1 MNTLESKRKASIKTK
16 LLGIIIPMMAIT
28 LTLLIVISYYK
39 SKSIITN
46 SANELLQTST
56 KKQVDQIEGWLKQ
69 NLAGFESAKTAIE
82 GTALND
88 SDLQNL
94 LNKYYGYNSNYPDGL
109 YIADESGKLL
119 KAEKSTKS
127 DKDILNSVWY
137 NEGLTH
143 IHMTFGSA
151 YKNENGK
158 AMISASGILINNS
171 GKTRV
176 ISADLSLDKISI
188 IVNSLIEMNN
198 AEAFLVDNNDKT
210 ILAHRDNS
218 LISTKLDTNGNDKF
232 LNAVADKIAKE
243 DFKSGELEGNMVAF
257 QEIGGTNWTLV
268 SYVPTSSI
276 FSELVKLRTF
286 MIIIGIVSV
295 IALIVLVERTVHVVI
310 KPIKKLTDTIVEMT
324 NGDFTVDVEV
334 KGNDEISVVLKSVK
348 EFIAVMRNMINSIS
362 EVSDKMNKQ
371 AEGSK
376 IISKDLH
383 NSSKLQSE
391 SMQNLNLTVDQLSSS
406 VNEIAESTTTLA
418 NVVSDTRDDSMKV
431 NEKMKET
438 INTSEKGKKDME
450 KVDIAMKNIRVS
462 IGLLEEAINKVG
474 KSSNEITNIVGV
486 IGNIAEQTNL
496 LSLNAS
502 IEAARAGE
510 AGKGF
515 AVVAAEIGKLA
526 QTSSESVKNISELTS
541 EINKLVIDTVNQS
554 HESAEYINESS
565 YLITN
570 SVDTFD
576 SIFDTINETDNL
588 IKDMSEKVSHLD
600 DVAATVAAISEEQAA
615 STQEI
620 LATSAVMVTQSNSI
634 TDNSEKVASDAE
646 QLTKTSDELGKQVQ
660 MFKI

>member
-1 MNTLESKRKASIKTK
+1 MNTLELKKKASIKTK

-28 LTLLIVISYYK
+28 LTLLIVISYYR
-39 SKSIITN
+39 SKTIITN

-56 KKQVDQIEGWLKQ
+56 KKQVDQIEGWLKE
-69 NLAGFESAKTAIE
+69 NLAGFQAAKTSIE
-82 GTALND
+82 GTSLND
-88 SDLQNL
+88 NDLQNL

-137 NEGLTH
+137 NEGLTR
-143 IHMTFGSA
+143 INMAFGSA

-158 AMISASGILINNS
+158 AMISASGILRNNS

-198 AEAFLVDNNDKT
+198 AEAFLIDNNDKT

-218 LISTKLDTNGNDKF
+218 FISTKLDTNNNDKF
-232 LNAVADKIAKE
+232 LKAVADKISKE
-243 DFKSGELEGNMVAF
+243 DFKSSELEGNMVAF
-257 QEIGGTNWTLV
+257 QGIGGTNWTLV

-276 FSELVKLRTF
+276 FSELVRLRTF
-286 MIIIGIVSV
+286 MIIIGVVSV
-295 IALIVLVERTVHVVI
+295 LALIVSVERTVHVVI
-310 KPIKKLTDTIVEMT
+310 KPIKKLTETIVAMT
-324 NGDFTVDVEV
+324 HGDFTVDVEV
-334 KGNDEISVVLKSVK
+334 KGNDEISIVLKSVK

-362 EVSDKMNKQ
+362 VVSSKMNDQ
-371 AEGSK
+371 AEGST
-376 IISKDLH
+376 IISKDLY

-406 VNEIAESTTTLA
+406 VNQIAESTTTLA

-438 INTSEKGKKDME
+438 INASEKGKQDME
-450 KVDIAMKNIRVS
+450 KVDVAMKNIRDS

-486 IGNIAEQTNL
+486 IGSIAEQTNL

-510 AGKGF
+510 TGKGF
-515 AVVAAEIGKLA
+515 AVVATEIGKLA
-526 QTSSESVKNISELTS
+526 KTSSESVKNISALTS
-541 EINKLVIDTVNQS
+541 EINKLVSDTVNQS
-554 HESAEYINESS
+554 RESSEYINESS

-576 SIFDTINETDNL
+576 SIFDTINETNNL
-588 IKDMSEKVSHLD
+588 IQNMNEKVSHLD
-600 DVAATVAAISEEQAA
+600 DVATTVAAIAEEQAA
-615 STQEI
+615 SSEEI
-620 LATSAVMVTQSNSI
+620 LATSAVMVSQSNNI
-634 TDNSEKVASDAE
+634 TNNSKKVASDAE
-646 QLTKTSDELGKQVQ
+646 QLSNTSDELGKQVQ

>member
-137 NEGLTH
+137 NEGLPH

-218 LISTKLDTNGNDKF
+218 LISTKLDTNSNDKF

-243 DFKSGELEGNMVAF
+243 NFKSGELEGNMVAF

-310 KPIKKLTDTIVEMT
+310 KPIKKLTDTIVAMT

>member
-1 MNTLESKRKASIKTK
+1 MNTLESKRRVSIKTK

-39 SKSIITN
+39 SKGIITN

-88 SDLQNL
+88 NDLQSL

-109 YIADESGKLL
+109 YIAEESGKLI

-158 AMISASGILINNS
+158 PMISASGILKNNS

-176 ISADLSLDKISI
+176 IAADLSLDKISI

-198 AEAFLVDNNDKT
+198 AEAFLIDNNDKT

-218 LISTKLDTNGNDKF
+218 LISTKLDTNNNDKF
-232 LNAVADKIAKE
+232 LKTVADKISKE

-286 MIIIGIVSV
+286 MIIIGILSIIV
-295 IALIVLVERTVHVVI
+295 LTVLVERTVHVVI
-310 KPIKKLTDTIVEMT
+310 KPINKLTDAIVAMT
-324 NGDFTVDVEV
+324 HGDFTVDVEV
-334 KGNDEISVVLKSVK
+334 KGNDEISGVLKSVK
-348 EFIAVMRNMINSIS
+348 EFIVVMRNMINSIGA
-362 EVSDKMNKQ
+362 VSDKMNKQ

-376 IISKDLH
+376 IISNDLYD
-383 NSSKLQSE
+383 SSKLQSE

-438 INTSEKGKKDME
+438 ISASEKGKQDME

-486 IGNIAEQTNL
+486 IGSIAEQTNL

-510 AGKGF
+510 SGKGF

-541 EINKLVIDTVNQS
+541 EINTLVIDTVKQS
-554 HESAEYINESS
+554 HESSEYINESS

-576 SIFDTINETDNL
+576 SIFDTINVTDNL
-588 IKDMSEKVSHLD
+588 IKEMSEKVSHLD

-646 QLTKTSDELGKQVQ
+646 QLSKTSDELGKQVQ